1 MRHCDERNAGFGAIL
16 RSPVIVP
23 YGMVFNDDTK
33 NAKSS
38 EMPEKSVTQ
47 QGIAALKHTE
57 PPELLMDKTSA

>member
-1 MRHCDERNAGFGAIL
+1 M
-16 RSPVIVP
+16 IVP